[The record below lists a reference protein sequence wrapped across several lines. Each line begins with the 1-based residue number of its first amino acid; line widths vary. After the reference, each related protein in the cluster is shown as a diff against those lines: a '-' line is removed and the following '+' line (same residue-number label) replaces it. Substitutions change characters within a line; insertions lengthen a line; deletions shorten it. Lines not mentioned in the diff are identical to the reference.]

1 LNPPTAAR
9 VLVAEDND
17 MNYELISDVLEMRG
31 FDVLRAADGEE
42 ALRLARSEP
51 FAALVL
57 DLHMPKL
64 SGSDL
69 LDRLRADAATRDV
82 KVMILTADAM
92 NGVRDR
98 LLSAGADA
106 FMTKPFHI
114 ADFVTELQALI
125 V

>member
-1 LNPPTAAR
+1 MNPPTAAR